1 LNQTSV
7 KVISKMTTRTQA
19 AAKAQGRRKK
29 REKASRP
36 RSAQRLGEKPYHV
49 YSIVA
54 LVALV
59 FACYANSLG
68 NGFVFDD
75 HTLAGRFSRAETLTE
90 VFSVLRSYR
99 PVRTFSY
106 TIDYWIWGEN
116 PFGFHLTNVLLHAA
130 AVSVFFFLVRRLTG
144 KLMISLIAA
153 AIFATHPIQTDAV
166 SYVSGRRDVLFALF
180 YFAAFLSYLNYSS
193 KRSIK
198 SLLMF
203 AAFWGLSLMSKEMA
217 VSLPAVI
224 FLWNFCELW
233 PGQSGTWLRR
243 AVASARAAFI
253 KDKWLYMLLAAAA
266 IAYVLYMI
274 FAWSASGRVTGEGV
288 EYWGGSFFTNLL
300 MAVRIQAWYLK
311 QLVFPTP
318 IAQYYGTFDISYSLL
333 DWRVLV
339 AIAVVGAVIATS
351 FWLLKKDRLMAFA
364 ALTYFAMLAPVSQ
377 IIPHHE
383 IAADHFLYLPMAG
396 FALLVAL
403 AVKALA
409 AKDPRS
415 RQYAY
420 AGVGILI
427 VVFGALTVM
436 RNRDWKDD
444 LAVWQANYTS
454 VPMSPRAAYNLGGM
468 YLGSDPGK
476 AESLFK
482 QSLANDPEFEFG
494 YLALARLYVS
504 QKRIAEAEDMIARG
518 LALYETDAGSH
529 LIRGARR
536 NLYRSQMMTVQA
548 AAAWEAGEPQKTEE
562 FLWEAVKLYP
572 GNVEPYMSLANF
584 YGAKDRP
591 REVEVLRQAVGA
603 NSKSFEIH
611 ARLVLRLIEEKHYQ
625 HASTYID
632 NMAALSPTKSDCR
645 KAAPFLSSAS
655 SLASREPELREAS
668 ERLRA
673 IISRCAE

>member
-1 LNQTSV
+1 
-7 KVISKMTTRTQA
+7 MTTRTHP

-29 REKASRP
+29 SEKAARP
-36 RSAQRLGEKPYHV
+36 GTARRLSEKPYHI
-49 YSIVA
+49 YSVVA

-75 HTLAGRFSRAETLTE
+75 HTLAGRFSRAESFAELLG
-90 VFSVLRSYR
+90 VMRSYR
-99 PVRTFSY
+99 PVRTLSY
-106 TIDYWIWGEN
+106 TFEYWIWGEN

-130 AVSVFFFLVRRLTG
+130 AVAVFFFLVRRITG
-144 KLMISLIAA
+144 KLMTALVAA
-153 AIFATHPIQTDAV
+153 AIFAAHPLQTDAV

-233 PGQSGTWLRR
+233 PGQPGTWPRQTLL
-243 AVASARAAFI
+243 SARAAFI

-266 IAYVLYMI
+266 VAYVLYMI
-274 FAWSASGRVTGEGV
+274 IAWRASGRVTGEGV

-300 MAVRIQAWYLK
+300 MAARIQAWYLK

-333 DWRVLV
+333 DYRVLV
-339 AIAVVGAVIATS
+339 AMAVVGAAVAAS

-364 ALTYFAMLAPVSQ
+364 ALSYFAMLAPVSQ

-383 IAADHFLYLPMAG
+383 IVADHFLYLPMAG

-403 AVKALA
+403 AVRALA
-409 AKDPRS
+409 AKDAQS
-415 RQYAY
+415 RRYAY
-420 AGVGILI
+420 AGAGILI
-427 VVFGALTVM
+427 VVFGALTVA

-444 LAVWQANYTS
+444 LAVWQANYAS

-468 YLGSDPGK
+468 YLGSDPGR

-482 QSLANDPEFEFG
+482 QSIANDPEFEFG

-504 QKRIAEAEDMIARG
+504 QKRVAEAEEMIARG

-529 LIRGARR
+529 LIRGPRR
-536 NLYRSQMMTVQA
+536 NLYRSQMMTVRA

-584 YGAKDRP
+584 YGVKDRP

-603 NSKSFEIH
+603 NSKSFEVH
-611 ARLVLRLIEEKHYQ
+611 ARLVLRLIEEKNYRD
-625 HASTYID
+625 ASVYIED
-632 NMAALSPTKSDCR
+632 MAALSPTKTDCR
-645 KAAPFLSSAS
+645 KAGPFLSSAS
-655 SLASREPELREAS
+655 SLASREPQLRDQS